1 MCMILRLVVTG
12 VLLCCSVG
20 AWAQWEISGG
30 RFVDRYQDELKEFYK
45 PGDSYQLAV
54 GVAGRDKDA
63 RLALTVN
70 LGFGRYTPKAD
81 TFFTFVHNDVLGY
94 QSYSDYKVY
103 PFTLAGRYDFI
114 LWNHLELYLGLEW
127 GYHFI
132 SYRYATLDR
141 GVEDRDHVVDGRT
154 VLIPSTGVGVAVG
167 RVCFFAQ
174 TQFNFSS
181 GESHRGRKDVIN
193 FIWSNGIGVRLRFGK
208 IE

>member
-103 PFTLAGRYDFI
+103 PFTLAGRMI
-114 LWNHLELYLGLEW
+114 LFCGTIWNY
-127 GYHFI
+127 I
-132 SYRYATLDR
+132 SAWNGGITLFR
-141 GVEDRDHVVDGRT
+141 IGMLR
-154 VLIPSTGVGVAVG
+154 LIVG
-167 RVCFFAQ
+167 
-174 TQFNFSS
+174 
-181 GESHRGRKDVIN
+181 
-193 FIWSNGIGVRLRFGK
+193 
-208 IE
+208 